1 MTIAPPNWKKD
12 AIPTA
17 QGWAHPRT
25 GEVLKSQKIS
35 VTDINDYLGVPMNE
49 PPAISVEEAQAMVD
63 TQPAHVTDPELLVE
77 EEAPDFSNM
86 TKLELE
92 AYGRT
97 KGVELDRRKSKADLI
112 NTLNEG

>member
-12 AIPTA
+12 ALPTGR
-17 QGWAHPRT
+17 GWAHPRT
-25 GEVLKSQKIS
+25 GEILKSQKIS
-35 VTDINDYLGVPMNE
+35 ADDINAYLGIPKNE
-49 PPAISVEEAQAMVD
+49 PAVISVEEAQAMVD

-97 KGVELDRRKSKADLI
+97 KGVELDRRRSKADLI

>member
-1 MTIAPPNWKKD
+1 MNPLLKKSYL
-12 AIPTA
+12 ILILKI
-17 QGWAHPRT
+17 
-25 GEVLKSQKIS
+25 LKSQKIS
-35 VTDINDYLGVPMNE
+35 ADDINAYLGIPKNE
-49 PPAISVEEAQAMVD
+49 PAVISVEEAQGMVD

-97 KGVELDRRKSKADLI
+97 KGVELDRRRSKADLI